1 LEGETQTMTLQN
13 VDPSLFGAVVH
24 WCYQE
29 KIDEMQQDENGN
41 IIAIKEGRLVVLA
54 KMWMLGQVSAL
65 IIPSRCLLH
74 DGMLITMTYFI
85 RVS

>member
-1 LEGETQTMTLQN
+1 MTLQD

-41 IIAIKEGRLVVLA
+41 IVAIKEGRLVVLA
-54 KMWMLGQVSAL
+54 KMWMLGQV
-65 IIPSRCLLH
+65 RCHLFSLPWSTASIS
-74 DGMLITMTYFI
+74 M
-85 RVS
+85 